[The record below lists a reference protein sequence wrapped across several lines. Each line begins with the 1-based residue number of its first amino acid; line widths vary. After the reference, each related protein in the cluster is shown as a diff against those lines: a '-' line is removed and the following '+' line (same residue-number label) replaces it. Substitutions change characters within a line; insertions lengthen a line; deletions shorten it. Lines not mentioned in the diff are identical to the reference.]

1 MEIRSVEGDIFAG
14 PEQVLV
20 HGCNAF
26 GTMDAGIAL
35 QIKRLDPGAFRA

>member
-1 MEIRSVEGDIFAG
+1 MEIRSVEGDIFVR
-14 PEQVLV
+14 PEHVLV

-26 GTMDAGIAL
+26 GTMGAGIAL